1 MIHYRYAEQFIP
13 PAPFVNVSVQ
23 CLGTGSRAEKQPA
36 QVDSAADRSVLPER
50 LVEGLGLV
58 EDGRL
63 LFQGFAGQV
72 VELPVFLVAIQVHDF
87 PPVFVRAAL
96 GVGEPHILLG
106 RDVLNAHDFLLAGPR
121 LSLGIDRGPGGD
133 AAQP

>member
-1 MIHYRYAEQFIP
+1 MIHYRYAEQFTP

-23 CLGTGSRAEKQPA
+23 CLATGSRAEKQPA

-87 PPVFVRAAL
+87 PPVLVRAAL

-121 LSLGIDRGPGGD
+121 LSLGIDRPPGGD
-133 AAQP
+133 AAQQ

>member
-1 MIHYRYAEQFIP
+1 VIHYRYAEQFTP
-13 PAPFVNVSVQ
+13 PAPFANVNVQ
-23 CLGTGSRAEKQPA
+23 CPATGARTEKQPA

-50 LVEGLGLV
+50 LVEALGLV

-87 PPVFVRAAL
+87 PPVLVRAAL
-96 GVGEPHILLG
+96 GVAEPHILLG

-121 LSLGIDRGPGGD
+121 LSLGIDRPPASD
-133 AAQP
+133 AVQP